1 MVGYNI
7 KNGGFMKSVIL
18 QYALENKILLI
29 RGLKVMVDKDL
40 ARLYGVSTKR
50 LNEQVKRNIRR
61 FPSDFMFQLHL
72 LRKKRWSQ
80 TATTS

>member
-40 ARLYGVSTKR
+40 ARLYGVKDAS
-50 LNEQVKRNIRR
+50 LPQINC
-61 FPSDFMFQLHL
+61 
-72 LRKKRWSQ
+72 
-80 TATTS
+80 